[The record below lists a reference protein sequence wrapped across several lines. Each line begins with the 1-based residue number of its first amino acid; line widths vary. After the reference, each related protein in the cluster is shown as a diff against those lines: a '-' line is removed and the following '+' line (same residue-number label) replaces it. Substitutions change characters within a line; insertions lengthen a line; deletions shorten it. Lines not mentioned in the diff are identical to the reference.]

1 MYNRVL
7 VALDGT
13 AGSEQVLPWVRGLA
27 LRDGASVVLL
37 HVCAEPKVVV
47 SSGKVMSFVDQ
58 EEARLRQ
65 GATGYLVHV
74 AEGLRASGLSV
85 EVLVRFGET
94 AETILAVAAEVG
106 ADLIALATHGRSG
119 LGRLVHGS
127 VATWILR
134 RTDVP
139 VLLLRREEVQAA

>member
-1 MYNRVL
+1 MYKRVM

-27 LRDGASVVLL
+27 LREGASIVLL
-37 HVCAEPKVVV
+37 HVCPEPKVVV
-47 SSGKVMSFVDQ
+47 SDGKVMSFVDQ

-65 GATGYLVHV
+65 AATGYLAKV
-74 AEGLRASGLSV
+74 AESLRETGLPV
-85 EVLVRFGET
+85 EVVVRFGEP
-94 AETILAVAAEVG
+94 AETILAVAEDVG

-119 LGRLVHGS
+119 LGRVVHGS

-139 VLLLRREEVQAA
+139 VLVLRREETQVA